1 MSNRLNM
8 VQQEFLF
15 LLFSQNWSDRKINK
29 ATGIHRTAISRYRKE
44 YLKSIEQGLQK
55 NPENPTPDTNIIAS
69 THASQN
75 VPLDAI
81 QVPTE
86 EVVRFQL
93 PTDPEQDPEPVSKSK
108 AFGYHDTIATKLKAG
123 QNAKSIYQDLVTESQ
138 YSGGYD
144 SVKRYVRLLKNTA
157 PKLYARI
164 ETPPGEQAQV
174 DFGDGA
180 PTLKNGRYCKPNL
193 FVMTLSNSRKSYQEV
208 VWPQDVETF
217 LTCHEHAFQFFGGV
231 TKTVIMDNLK
241 SAVLKAHLYEPE
253 MNPNYLAFAQHY
265 NFVPLPCK
273 VQTPQ
278 HKGKVENNIG
288 YVQDN
293 GLTGKKFNSLEEQNQ
308 YLRNWDKT
316 WASTRIHGTTKRQV
330 NIMFEEEKPYLS
342 ALPQEPFVFFK
353 FGPRKVSAVDS
364 HIEVA
369 GAYYPIPPK
378 YMGQYVMVHYNSK
391 WVKVFSQNSRE
402 LIQFLTT
409 VPKGR
414 FHPDRSCLPPHKYW
428 SQDKLVQHLFQRCTE
443 IGPSVVKWAELAEQ
457 QRQQRAYRSIQGVIA
472 LTKKY
477 PAHTINRACL
487 RSIESRALSYHVV
500 SRFAEEIR
508 IQQEIQHEIQFTQAS
523 DVIRSPL
530 DYQHIFQE
538 VNNG

>member
-15 LLFSQNWSDRKINK
+15 LLFSQNWSNRKISK
-29 ATGIHRTAISRYRKE
+29 ATGINRTTISRYRKE
-44 YLKSIEQGLQK
+44 YLKSIGHGSEK
-55 NPENPTPDTNIIAS
+55 NHQSPSSDQDPIVTSDTI
-69 THASQN
+69 QN
-75 VPLDAI
+75 VPLEAL
-81 QVPTE
+81 QLPTE
-86 EVVRFQL
+86 QVAHFQL
-93 PTDPEQDPEPVSKSK
+93 PTDLKQDQQPVSKGK
-108 AFGYHDTIATKLKAG
+108 ASGYHDTITTKLKAG
-123 QNAKSIYQDLVTESQ
+123 QNAKSIYQDLVTESH

-144 SVKRYVRLLKNTA
+144 SVKRYVRLLKHTA

-164 ETPPGEQAQV
+164 ETPAGEQAQV

-180 PTLKNGRYCKPNL
+180 PTLKNGRYCKPHL
-193 FVMTLSNSRKSYQEV
+193 FVITLSNSRKSYQEV
-208 VWPQDVETF
+208 VWSQDVETF
-217 LTCHEHAFQFFGGV
+217 LNCHEHAFQFFGGV
-231 TKTVIMDNLK
+231 PKTIIMDNLK

-253 MNPNYLAFAQHY
+253 MNPNYVAFAQHY

-273 VQTPQ
+273 VQTPE
-278 HKGKVENNIG
+278 HKGKVESNID

-293 GLTGKKFNSLEEQNQ
+293 ALTGKKFNSLEEQNQ
-308 YLRNWDKT
+308 YLRHWDKT

-330 NIMFEEEKPYLS
+330 NVMFEEEKPYLS
-342 ALPQEPFVFFK
+342 ALPRQPFVSFK

-369 GAYYPIPPK
+369 GAYYPIPPQ
-378 YMGQYVMVHYNSK
+378 YMGQYVMVHYNRN
-391 WVKVFSQNSRE
+391 WVKVFDQQTRK
-402 LIQFLTT
+402 LIQFLSTM
-409 VPKGR
+409 PKGR

-428 SQDKLVQHLFQRCTE
+428 SQDKLVQHLFQRCAE
-443 IGPSVVKWAELAEQ
+443 IGPSVVQWAELAEQ

-477 PAHTINRACL
+477 PAPTINRACQK
-487 RSIESRALSYHVV
+487 SIESHALSYHVV

-508 IQQEIQHEIQFTQAS
+508 IQKEIQHEIQFTQQS